1 MNKMSRVIRNS
12 WAIFAL
18 LNLLRFCCVTG
29 SSSSALN
36 FTNSTDLVDESG
48 KRVAEIHYRL
58 ESLDASLLPQDAI
71 SEIDGTNA
79 ISFMMVYQGDAWL
92 GLGLNPNGEMVGGDA
107 IIGRPDMAS
116 SSKNPAFYGPMT
128 AESSNGVIKS
138 TTTQPM
144 INGNFTSSSGQ
155 TVLTFTRVLNEG
167 NALAFDINGTNTLI
181 WAIGGA
187 GVPFPSYHSGGRG
200 HVKIDLST
208 VARPGSVTNASQVA
222 QKKRSADTDADE
234 TDVEESSADETD
246 VDETDT
252 DETDTDETVVDE
264 ADTDETDTD
273 ESGTETTVESNGNSS
288 SRAAGGRIKLDSDLN
303 LQYRLVNY
311 VGNDN
316 GSLDAIELS
325 LVYQGLAWL
334 ALGVNPEGEKMP
346 GSQVVLGK
354 PEEASSV
361 RNPAKYAISGYGVE
375 TVTALPDT
383 QQTLKSAKIK
393 QQNGVTTLSYTK
405 LLSEQSEISID
416 STGVNAFVYAVGTSS
431 AYPSMH
437 KTGQQSFTL
446 GLSGSAFGDS
456 TSPKGASATVI
467 YVAHGIMA
475 VIAWALLAPMAAA
488 ASYLRDLFPAGPLWF
503 KIHMTC
509 NSMAIILTLACFIL
523 VLSYSGI
530 EFDDP
535 HFITGWVI
543 IVAVLLQATLG
554 IVRPPV
560 DEATKVSMKSFC
572 DQIKLGSIRA
582 YWEVA
587 HKGLGYLLLSLGLWQ
602 VYTGIELLNESY
614 GIKLYQNAYWAWL
627 ITFSSVVTVL
637 VLYLKMMRRRD
648 PQLSESEDPEK
659 GVEMAKAHIHA
670 N

>member
-1 MNKMSRVIRNS
+1 M
-12 WAIFAL
+12 
-18 LNLLRFCCVTG
+18 
-29 SSSSALN
+29 
-36 FTNSTDLVDESG
+36 
-48 KRVAEIHYRL
+48 
-58 ESLDASLLPQDAI
+58 LPQDAI

-246 VDETDT
+246 ADETDT
-252 DETDTDETVVDE
+252 DETDTDETDAHE
-264 ADTDETDTD
+264 TDTDETDTRD
-273 ESGTETTVESNGNSS
+273 THESGTETTVESNGNAS

-311 VGNDN
+311 VGNAN

-416 STGVNAFVYAVGTSS
+416 STGVNAIVYAVGTSS

-446 GLSGSAFGDS
+446 DLSGSAFGDS

-503 KIHMTC
+503 KIHMTF

-614 GIKLYQNAYWAWL
+614 GIKLYQKAYWAWL